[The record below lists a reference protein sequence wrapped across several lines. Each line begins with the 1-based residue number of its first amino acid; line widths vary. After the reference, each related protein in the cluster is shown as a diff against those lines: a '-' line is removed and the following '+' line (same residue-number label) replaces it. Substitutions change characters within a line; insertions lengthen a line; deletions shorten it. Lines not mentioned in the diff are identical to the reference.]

1 MEPRSGGRRGR
12 ADTVSSWWGSL
23 YTRDNTTV
31 RATPLLP
38 TALMVAAGA
47 VAVAMP
53 LSWHHLVVPAQVY
66 SGPPTI
72 LVVNGFNSASWLL
85 VVAAAE
91 FALAIRT
98 FAAASGAVIKW
109 TVTGLAFVS
118 VMGMFGDY
126 IDSSLRGVSLTV
138 KPYYGPGFFLALGGA
153 AVAVVAALLAWRVPD

>member
-1 MEPRSGGRRGR
+1 MDPRR
-12 ADTVSSWWGSL
+12 AGWRTRVDAATSWWGSL
-23 YTRDNTTV
+23 DARDNRTL
-31 RATPLLP
+31 RATPALP
-38 TALMVAAGA
+38 TALVLAA
-47 VAVAMP
+47 VAVGAAMTLP
-53 LSWHHLVVPAQVY
+53 WHHLVVPAQVY

-138 KPYYGPGFFLALGGA
+138 KPYFGPGFFLALGGA
-153 AVAVVAALLAWRVPD
+153 VLAAVAAGLAWRVPD